1 MVIFKSSKLTAA
13 EENSGDVYTM
23 RLAKFAI
30 ATALLS
36 SSACAV
42 QPEHYLAY
50 EAKVNSC
57 VEIEKRKPAIS
68 LEQLI
73 GFPRDVVAK
82 GVFYYKAKNL
92 VDCSAKEELY
102 SLAQALVFNDSSD
115 IDMAAFTY
123 MYLSIALVG
132 KESDF
137 NQVPFNV
144 RNKIEKALQNRNL
157 AVNLVSLYDKLGTM
171 K

>member
-1 MVIFKSSKLTAA
+1 MK
-13 EENSGDVYTM
+13 
-23 RLAKFAI
+23 LAKFVI

-36 SSACAV
+36 SSACACACAV

-50 EAKVNSC
+50 EAKVKSC

-73 GFPRDVVAK
+73 GLPREAVAK

-115 IDMAAFTY
+115 IDMAALTY

-137 NQVPFNV
+137 NQVPSNV

-157 AVNLVSLYDKLGTM
+157 EVNLVSLYDKLGTM